1 MITRSCSLMPV
12 FKKASMSMSLSV
24 SQKSNGQAKNLQVA
38 IVSMFFHM
46 FTLIVMSLY
55 MDMTS
60 SESALPDIL

>member
-1 MITRSCSLMPV
+1 MITRSCSLVPV
-12 FKKASMSMSLSV
+12 FKEASMSMSLSV

-46 FTLIVMSLY
+46 FTLIFMSLY

-60 SESALPDIL
+60 ESALPEIL

>member
-1 MITRSCSLMPV
+1 MPV
-12 FKKASMSMSLSV
+12 FKEASMSMSLSV

-60 SESALPDIL
+60 SESALPEIL

>member
-1 MITRSCSLMPV
+1 
-12 FKKASMSMSLSV
+12 MSMSLSV

-60 SESALPDIL
+60 SESALPEIL